1 MGYRSDVVIVVKNQ
15 HLSDDSVIYHENLMK
30 PENVTVEGD
39 WSLIHFNWI
48 KWYEAYPEVATVM
61 DWLNNLPPEDYYFYR
76 VGEESGDIEYQGT
89 ATDDDDCPFFVE
101 HESYISF
108 GLVKTDIRLS
118 AAIRVIE
125 QAIDLENREDLTLW
139 NYLCEQV
146 DAYRIT
152 VKN

>member
-1 MGYRSDVVIVVKNQ
+1 MGYQSDVVIVVKNC
-15 HLSDDSVIYHENLMK
+15 HLSDDSAIYHKNLMK
-30 PENVTVEGD
+30 PDTVTVESD
-39 WSLIHFNWI
+39 WTLTHFNWI
-48 KWYEAYPEVATVM
+48 KWYETNSEVAAVM

-89 ATDDDDCPFFVE
+89 ATNYDCPFFVE
-101 HESYISF
+101 YESYISF

-125 QAIDLENREDLTLW
+125 QADDLEKSHDDSTLW

-146 DAYRIT
+146 DAYRA
-152 VKN
+152 KH